1 MKKTAIYIILSG
13 WMLTGCGTYS
23 RYHRPDL
30 SMENLYSTLPADAD
44 TTTLASLSWREMFTD
59 PKLQSLIE
67 TGLDRNT
74 DLNVAR
80 LRVEAAASAL
90 LTAKLS
96 YLPSLGLN
104 AKGNAG
110 KHDGATAK
118 TYNAGATASWE
129 LDIFGNL
136 TAAKRGAAAAL
147 QGSRDYRQAVQTQLV
162 ATIADSYY
170 TLAMLDAQM
179 AISHR
184 TLENWQ
190 TTVRTLEALKKAG
203 QSNEAGVLQ
212 AKANVMQLESSLLSI
227 RKSISETENALFAIL
242 AMPSHSIA
250 RSNLVEA
257 AFPDTVS
264 IGVPLQLLSNRPDV
278 RQAEMELAQAF
289 YTTNAARAAF
299 YPHIT
304 LSGTLGWT
312 NNGGGIITNPGQWL
326 LNAIGSLTQ
335 PLFNRGANIANLKTA
350 QIRQEEA
357 KLLFQHS
364 LLNAGKEVNDALTAW
379 QTAKSQLEINA
390 RQVET
395 LCDAVRKTESLM
407 RHSNITYLEVL
418 TAQQSL
424 LEAEV
429 QQLQTRFE
437 RIQSVIK
444 LYHALGGG
452 RF

>member
-1 MKKTAIYIILSG
+1 MRSTFSLLPYINRSKVRADGTTAVLCRITIDGKQTAIS
-13 WMLTGCGTYS
+13 TGIYC
-23 RYHRPDL
+23 RPEDWNGRKNEIKTVR
-30 SMENLYSTLPADAD
+30 EN
-44 TTTLASLSWREMFTD
+44 
-59 PKLQSLIE
+59 
-67 TGLDRNT
+67 N
-74 DLNVAR
+74 R
-80 LRVEAAASAL
+80 LREYLRLTEEAYTEILKS
-90 LTAKLS
+90 
-96 YLPSLGLN
+96 
-104 AKGNAG
+104 
-110 KHDGATAK
+110 
-118 TYNAGATASWE
+118 
-129 LDIFGNL
+129 
-136 TAAKRGAAAAL
+136 
-147 QGSRDYRQAVQTQLV
+147 QGVVSAVQTQLV